1 MVQLWF
7 LHSGEVSLCE
17 QMVTQ
22 VRMAVLSGE
31 LKPGERLPSVRA
43 LAHRYGIHRNTVSSA
58 YQKLEQANWL
68 EMRHGSGVY
77 VREAGSVTSAT
88 DPETIRELSV
98 ERMIAALLAAARE
111 CGMNAAEVQQ
121 RVHGAIERSQVHR
134 LVLIEPDEELRQI
147 VLCELRMV
155 VTLPLSVGSLPAS
168 GVRDAGDETENFD
181 GALVLVLPSNA
192 DAARACLPEG
202 TPLLVLR
209 IRSAADSLTRHLP
222 APKTSLVAIASRWP
236 KFLDVARTMLLAAGV
251 DEEALMVRDARLP
264 DWQMG
269 LEEEAAIVCDSWT
282 AQSIAAGVRVLR
294 FPLVADASLAEVK
307 EIEGAGL
314 GRAGS

>member
-58 YQKLEQANWL
+58 YQKLQQANWL
-68 EMRHGSGVY
+68 EMRHGSGVF
-77 VREAGSVTSAT
+77 VREAGSVRSAT
-88 DPETIRELSV
+88 EPGTIRELSV
-98 ERMIAALLAAARE
+98 DRMIAALLAAARE
-111 CGMNAAEVQQ
+111 CGMSAAEMQQ
-121 RVHGAIERSQVHR
+121 RVQGAIERYRVRR

-147 VLCELRMV
+147 VLCELRTA
-155 VTLPLSVGSLPAS
+155 VTLPLSVGALPVS
-168 GVRDAGDETENFD
+168 GVLDEDFE
-181 GALVLVLPSNA
+181 GRLVLVLPSNA
-192 DAARACLPEG
+192 VAARSCLPEG

-222 APKTSLVAIASRWP
+222 APKASLIGIASRWP

-264 DWQMG
+264 DWQIG
-269 LEEEAAIVCDSWT
+269 LKEAAAIVCDSWT
-282 AQSIAAGVRVLR
+282 AQSVAAGIHVLR
-294 FPLVADASLAEVK
+294 FPLVADASLAELR

-314 GRAGS
+314 DRAGS

>member
-58 YQKLEQANWL
+58 YQKLQQANWL
-68 EMRHGSGVY
+68 EMRHGSGVF
-77 VREAGSVTSAT
+77 VREAGSVRSAT
-88 DPETIRELSV
+88 EPGTIRELSV
-98 ERMIAALLAAARE
+98 DRMIAALLAAARE
-111 CGMNAAEVQQ
+111 CGMSAAEMQQ
-121 RVHGAIERSQVHR
+121 RVQGAIERYRVRR

-147 VLCELRMV
+147 VLCELRTA
-155 VTLPLSVGSLPAS
+155 VTLPLSVGALPVS
-168 GVRDAGDETENFD
+168 GVLDEDFE
-181 GALVLVLPSNA
+181 GRLVLVLPSNA
-192 DAARACLPEG
+192 VAARSCLPEG

-222 APKTSLVAIASRWP
+222 APKASLIGIASRWP
-236 KFLDVARTMLLAAGV
+236 KFLDVARTMLLAAGI
-251 DEEALMVRDARLP
+251 DEETLMVRDARLP
-264 DWQMG
+264 DWQIG
-269 LEEEAAIVCDSWT
+269 LKEAAAIVCDSWT
-282 AQSIAAGVRVLR
+282 AQSVAAGIHVLR
-294 FPLVADASLAEVK
+294 FPLVADASLAELR

-314 GRAGS
+314 DRAGS

>member
-58 YQKLEQANWL
+58 YQKLQQANWL
-68 EMRHGSGVY
+68 EMRHGSGVF
-77 VREAGSVTSAT
+77 VREAGSVRSAT
-88 DPETIRELSV
+88 EPGTIRELSV
-98 ERMIAALLAAARE
+98 DRMIAALLAAARE
-111 CGMNAAEVQQ
+111 CGMSAAEMQQ
-121 RVHGAIERSQVHR
+121 RVQGAIERYRVRR

-147 VLCELRMV
+147 VLCELRTA
-155 VTLPLSVGSLPAS
+155 VTLPLSVGVLAAPDS
-168 GVRDAGDETENFD
+168 GETEDFE

-192 DAARACLPEG
+192 VAARSCLPEG

-222 APKTSLVAIASRWP
+222 APKASLIGIASRWP

-264 DWQMG
+264 DWQIG
-269 LEEEAAIVCDSWT
+269 LKEAAAIVCDSWT
-282 AQSIAAGVRVLR
+282 AQSVAAGIHVLR
-294 FPLVADASLAEVK
+294 FPLVADASLAELR

-314 GRAGS
+314 DRAGS

>member
-31 LKPGERLPSVRA
+31 LKSGERLPSVRA

-77 VREAGSVTSAT
+77 VREAGSGRSAT
-88 DPETIRELSV
+88 DPGKIRELSV
-98 ERMIAALLAAARE
+98 DRMIAALLAAARE
-111 CGMNAAEVQQ
+111 CGMSPADVQQ
-121 RVHGAIERSQVHR
+121 RVQDAIERSQVRR
-134 LVLIEPDEELRQI
+134 LVLVEPDEELRQI
-147 VLCELRMV
+147 VLCELRTV

-168 GVRDAGDETENFD
+168 NAGESENFE
-181 GALVLVLPSNA
+181 GALVVVLPSHEGV
-192 DAARACLPEG
+192 ARSCLPEG
-202 TPLLVLR
+202 TALVVLR

-222 APKTSLVAIASRWP
+222 APKTSMIGIASRWP
-236 KFLDVARTMLLAAGV
+236 KFMDVARTMLLAAGV
-251 DEEALMVRDARLP
+251 DEEALIVRDARLP

-269 LEEEAAIVCDSWT
+269 LEEAAAIVCDSWT
-282 AQSIAAGVRVLR
+282 AESVAVGVHVLR
-294 FPLVADASLAEVK
+294 FPLIADASLAELRA
-307 EIEGAGL
+307 IAGGGL
-314 GRAGS
+314 TARAHDT

>member
-77 VREAGSVTSAT
+77 VREAGSGRSAA
-88 DPETIRELSV
+88 DPGKIRELSV
-98 ERMIAALLAAARE
+98 DRMIAALLAAARE
-111 CGMNAAEVQQ
+111 CGMRPAAVQQ
-121 RVHGAIERSQVHR
+121 RVQSAIERSQVRR
-134 LVLIEPDEELRQI
+134 LVLMEPDEELRQI
-147 VLCELRMV
+147 VLCELRTV
-155 VTLPLSVGSLPAS
+155 VTLPLSLGALPA
-168 GVRDAGDETENFD
+168 AGAGESEDLE
-181 GALVLVLPSNA
+181 GALVLVLPSNEV
-192 DAARACLPEG
+192 AARASLPEG
-202 TPLLVLR
+202 APLLVLR

-222 APKTSLVAIASRWP
+222 APKTSLIGIASRWP

-251 DEEALMVRDARLP
+251 DEDALVVRDARLP

-269 LEEEAAIVCDSWT
+269 LREAAAIVCDSWT
-282 AQSIAAGVRVLR
+282 AQSVAAGVRVLR
-294 FPLVADASLAEVK
+294 FPLVADASLAELR
-307 EIEGAGL
+307 EIEGAGWTE
-314 GRAGS
+314 RARDT

>member
-77 VREAGSVTSAT
+77 VRQAGSVKSAT
-88 DPETIRELSV
+88 DPGTIRELAV
-98 ERMIAALLAAARE
+98 DRMIAALLAAAHE
-111 CGMNAAEVQQ
+111 CGMSAADIQQ
-121 RVHGAIERSQVHR
+121 RVQGAMERSQVRR

-147 VLCELRMV
+147 VLCELRTV
-155 VTLPLSVGSLPAS
+155 VTLPLRVGSLPATN
-168 GVRDAGDETENFD
+168 AGESEDLE
-181 GALVLVLPSNA
+181 GALVLVLPSNEV
-192 DAARACLPEG
+192 AARASLPESA
-202 TPLLVLR
+202 PLLVLL
-209 IRSAADSLTRHLP
+209 IRSAADSLMRHLP
-222 APKTSLVAIASRWP
+222 APKTSLIGIASRWP

-269 LEEEAAIVCDSWT
+269 LEEAAAIVCDAWT
-282 AQSIAAGVRVLR
+282 AQTMAAGVRVLR
-294 FPLVADASLAEVK
+294 FPLVADASLAELR
-307 EIEGAGL
+307 EIEGAGWTA
-314 GRAGS
+314 RAHDT

>member
-68 EMRHGSGVY
+68 EMRHGSGVF
-77 VREAGSVTSAT
+77 VRAAGLGRSAT
-88 DPETIRELSV
+88 GPGTIRELSV
-98 ERMIAALLAAARE
+98 DRMIAALLAAARE
-111 CGMNAAEVQQ
+111 CGMSATDVRQ
-121 RVHGAIERSQVHR
+121 RVHDAVERSRVHR
-134 LVLIEPDEELRQI
+134 LMLIEPDEELRQI
-147 VLCELRMV
+147 VLCELRTV
-155 VTLPLSVGSLPAS
+155 VTLPLRVGSLPAAN
-168 GVRDAGDETENFD
+168 AGESENLE
-181 GALVLVLPSNA
+181 GALVLVLPSNEV
-192 DAARACLPEG
+192 AARASLPEG
-202 TPLLVLR
+202 VPLLVLR

-222 APKTSLVAIASRWP
+222 APKASLVGIASRWP

-269 LEEEAAIVCDSWT
+269 LEEAAAIVCDSWT
-282 AQSIAAGVRVLR
+282 AESVAVGVHVLR
-294 FPLVADASLAEVK
+294 FPLIADASLAELRA
-307 EIEGAGL
+307 IAG
-314 GRAGS
+314 GV